1 MTEPGRL
8 ATPRAVPETRRAA
21 RAMREEA
28 DKRARTAEAAPAVST
43 PAADAPDDLLAFE
56 LPSDDFVPGSIS
68 AGAPSS
74 LPLEFRPTGVAPHRK
89 DSTPHHI
96 PEARVRG
103 RRRAVRSPR
112 PVVSERRAARAAEL
126 LDVDE
131 GAQPVRHARPRRLTK
146 RLVLV
151 AGLATGAALLLGS
164 AAMTAM
170 MLPSEPQAAGAA
182 PALTMTLEL
191 PEIEQLPVPQVEESP
206 PAADICSL
214 PDVASAVQRGDDE
227 AAIVAA
233 GGGEAFRTAVVEG
246 RAPCVDLGD
255 SARVWTVMDKIRP
268 ANPIDYRPGA
278 LVLPDGVRNVEGGAL
293 RSDAASALA
302 SLVTA
307 ARTAGAG
314 EIALESG
321 FRSYQTQQAT
331 YGRHFAEKG
340 ERADQVS
347 ARPGYSEH
355 QLGLSADVVA
365 CAGSCGTLDQL
376 AATPQGQ
383 FVAAHAWEH
392 GWIVRYTEGATPVTG
407 YLPEPWH
414 LRYIG
419 PELAK
424 AYHEGG
430 WTSLEEFFAL
440 DPAPDY
446 LG

>member
-1 MTEPGRL
+1 
-8 ATPRAVPETRRAA
+8 
-21 RAMREEA
+21 MREEA
-28 DKRARTAEAAPAVST
+28 ERRARAADST
-43 PAADAPDDLLAFE
+43 PAAAATDVVSFE
-56 LPSDDFVPGSIS
+56 LPGDDFVPSS
-68 AGAPSS
+68 APAVAPSA
-74 LPLEFRPTGVAPHRK
+74 LPLDLRPSAATGQRRT
-89 DSTPHHI
+89 DSTPHPV

-126 LDVDE
+126 LEVDDS
-131 GAQPVRHARPRRLTK
+131 AQPARHARPRRLTR
-146 RLVLV
+146 RLIVV

-170 MLPSEPQAAGAA
+170 MLPSAPDAGADA
-182 PALTMTLEL
+182 GLSMTADP
-191 PEIEQLPVPQVEESP
+191 PEIQQLPVPDIEESP

-214 PDVASAVQRGDDE
+214 PDVTAAVQRGDDE

-233 GGGEAFRTAVVEG
+233 GGGEAFRAAVVEG
-246 RAPCVDLGD
+246 RAPCVDLSD
-255 SARVWTVMDKIRP
+255 SARIWTVMDKIRP
-268 ANPIDYRPGA
+268 ASPIDYRPSA

-307 ARTAGAG
+307 ARNAGGG

-321 FRSYQTQQAT
+321 FRSYQTQQET
-331 YGRHFAEKG
+331 YGRHFAERG

-365 CAGSCGTLDQL
+365 CAGACGSLDQL

-383 FVAAHAWEH
+383 FVAEHSWEH
-392 GWIVRYTEGATPVTG
+392 GWIVRYADGATPVTG

-414 LRYIG
+414 LRYVG

-440 DPAPDY
+440 PPAPDY

>member
-1 MTEPGRL
+1 
-8 ATPRAVPETRRAA
+8 
-21 RAMREEA
+21 MREEA
-28 DKRARTAEAAPAVST
+28 ERRARASGAA
-43 PAADAPDDLLAFE
+43 PAADAVDIGPVDDLLAFE
-56 LPSDDFVPGSIS
+56 LPSDDFVPGSIA
-68 AGAPSS
+68 AGAPST
-74 LPLEFRPTGVAPHRK
+74 LPLELRPTGAAPERS
-89 DSTPHHI
+89 DSTPHRV
-96 PEARVRG
+96 PDARVRG

-112 PVVSERRAARAAEL
+112 PVVSERRAARADGL
-126 LDVDE
+126 LDVDQ

-146 RLVLV
+146 RLIMV

-170 MLPSEPQAAGAA
+170 MLPSEPQAAGTDA
-182 PALTMTLEL
+182 ALTMKAEL
-191 PEIEQLPVPQVEESP
+191 PKVEQLPVPQVEESP
-206 PAADICSL
+206 PAADICAL
-214 PDVASAVQRGDDE
+214 PDVAAAVQRGDDE

-233 GGGEAFRTAVVEG
+233 GGGEAFRAAVVEG

-255 SARVWTVMDKIRP
+255 SARVWTVIDKIRP
-268 ANPIDYRPGA
+268 ANPIDYRPSA
-278 LVLPDGVRNVEGGAL
+278 LVLPDGVRNIEGGAL

-307 ARTAGAG
+307 ARNAGAG

-321 FRSYQTQQAT
+321 FRSYQTQQQT
-331 YGRHFAEKG
+331 YGRHFAERG
-340 ERADQVS
+340 DRADQVS

-355 QLGLSADVVA
+355 QLGLGADIVA

-376 AATPQGQ
+376 AATPQGR
-383 FVAAHAWEH
+383 FVAEHAWEH
-392 GWIVRYTEGATPVTG
+392 GWIVRYTDGATPVTG

-424 AYHEGG
+424 AYHDGG

>member
-1 MTEPGRL
+1 
-8 ATPRAVPETRRAA
+8 
-21 RAMREEA
+21 MREEA
-28 DKRARTAEAAPAVST
+28 ERRARAAEAAPA
-43 PAADAPDDLLAFE
+43 ADAVDPVPVDDLLAFE
-56 LPSDDFVPGSIS
+56 LPSDEFVPGSIA
-68 AGAPSS
+68 AGAPST
-74 LPLEFRPTGVAPHRK
+74 LPLELRPTGAAPERS
-89 DSTPHHI
+89 DSTPHRV

-112 PVVSERRAARAAEL
+112 PVVSERRAARADGL

-131 GAQPVRHARPRRLTK
+131 GARPVRHARPRRLTK
-146 RLVLV
+146 RLIMV

-170 MLPSEPQAAGAA
+170 MLPSEPQTAGADA
-182 PALTMTLEL
+182 ALTMTAEL
-191 PEIEQLPVPQVEESP
+191 PEVEQLPVPQVEESP
-206 PAADICSL
+206 PAADICAL
-214 PDVASAVQRGDDE
+214 PDVAAAVQRGDDE

-233 GGGEAFRTAVVEG
+233 GGGEAFRAAVVEE

-255 SARVWTVMDKIRP
+255 SARVWTVIDKIRP

-278 LVLPDGVRNVEGGAL
+278 LVLPDGVRNIEGGAL

-302 SLVTA
+302 ALVTA
-307 ARTAGAG
+307 ARGAGAG

-331 YGRHFAEKG
+331 YGRHFAERG

-355 QLGLSADVVA
+355 QLGLGADVVA
-365 CAGSCGTLDQL
+365 CAGACGTLDQL
-376 AATPQGQ
+376 AGTPQGR
-383 FVAAHAWEH
+383 FVAEHAWEH
-392 GWIVRYTEGATPVTG
+392 GWIVRYTDGATPVTG

-424 AYHEGG
+424 AYHDGG

>member
-1 MTEPGRL
+1 MTEPGGL
-8 ATPRAVPETRRAA
+8 ATPRAAPETRRAA
-21 RAMREEA
+21 RAMREEV
-28 DKRARTAEAAPAVST
+28 DRRARAAGATAVPTFDDVVS
-43 PAADAPDDLLAFE
+43 FE

-68 AGAPSS
+68 AGAPST
-74 LPLEFRPTGVAPHRK
+74 LPLDLRPSGSARERAA
-89 DSTPHHI
+89 STPHPV

-112 PVVSERRAARAAEL
+112 PVVGERRAARAAEL
-126 LDVDE
+126 LDIDD
-131 GAQPVRHARPRRLTK
+131 GAQPTRHARPRRLTR
-146 RLVLV
+146 RLIVV

-170 MLPSEPQAAGAA
+170 MLPTAPEARAGAA
-182 PALTMTLEL
+182 LAMTVQP

-206 PAADICSL
+206 PAADICAL
-214 PDVASAVQRGDDE
+214 PDVTAAVQRGDDE

-233 GGGEAFRTAVVEG
+233 GGGEAFRDAVVDG
-246 RAPCVDLGD
+246 RAPCVDLSD
-255 SARVWTVMDKIRP
+255 SARIWTVIDKIRP
-268 ANPIDYRPGA
+268 ASPIDYRPSA
-278 LVLPDGVRNVEGGAL
+278 LVLPDGVRNIEGGAL

-307 ARTAGAG
+307 ARNAGVG

-331 YGRHFAEKG
+331 YGRHFSERG
-340 ERADQVS
+340 EGADQVS

-355 QLGLSADVVA
+355 QLGLGADVVA
-365 CAGSCGTLDQL
+365 CAGACGTLDQL
-376 AATPQGQ
+376 AATPQGEW
-383 FVAAHAWEH
+383 VAAHAWEH
-392 GWIVRYTEGATPVTG
+392 GWIVRYVDGATPVTG

-424 AYHEGG
+424 AYHDGG

-446 LG
+446 AG

>member
-1 MTEPGRL
+1 M
-8 ATPRAVPETRRAA
+8 AQ
-21 RAMREEA
+21 
-28 DKRARTAEAAPAVST
+28 AAPATPGAAATGDAAAPATAAAVVSRAT
-43 PAADAPDDLLAFE
+43 AGTETDAIHGLAAFE
-56 LPSDDFVPGSIS
+56 LPSDDFVPGSLAVS
-68 AGAPSS
+68 APSA
-74 LPLEFRPTGVAPHRK
+74 LPLELRPTGAAPQPT
-89 DSTPHHI
+89 DSTPHRI

-112 PVVSERRAARAAEL
+112 PVVSERRAARADEL

-146 RLVLV
+146 RLMVV

-170 MLPSEPQAAGAA
+170 MLPTEQRAAGADSA
-182 PALTMTLEL
+182 RTMTAEPPRIEL
-191 PEIEQLPVPQVEESP
+191 LPVPRVEVSP
-206 PAADICSL
+206 PASDICTL

-227 AAIVAA
+227 TAIAAA
-233 GGGEAFRTAVVEG
+233 GGGEAFRAAVVER

-268 ANPIDYRPGA
+268 ANPIDYRPTA

-302 SLVTA
+302 SLATA
-307 ARTAGAG
+307 ARNAGVG

-365 CAGSCGTLDQL
+365 CAGACGTLDQL

-383 FVAAHAWEH
+383 FVAEHAWEH
-392 GWIVRYTEGATPVTG
+392 GWIVRYTDGATPVTG

-430 WTSLEEFFAL
+430 WSSLEEFFAL

>member
-1 MTEPGRL
+1 
-8 ATPRAVPETRRAA
+8 
-21 RAMREEA
+21 MREEA
-28 DKRARTAEAAPAVST
+28 ERRARAGEAAPAAS
-43 PAADAPDDLLAFE
+43 PAAAADAVDGVLAFE
-56 LPSDDFVPGSIS
+56 LPSDDFVPGSLS
-68 AGAPSS
+68 ASAPSA
-74 LPLEFRPTGVAPHRK
+74 LPLELLPTGAAPQPT
-89 DSTPHHI
+89 DSTPHRI

-146 RLVLV
+146 RLMVV

-170 MLPSEPQAAGAA
+170 MLPTQPRAAGADS
-182 PALTMTLEL
+182 ALTLTAEPARIEL
-191 PEIEQLPVPQVEESP
+191 LPVPQVEVSP
-206 PAADICSL
+206 PAADICTL

-233 GGGEAFRTAVVEG
+233 GGGEAFRAAVVEG

-255 SARVWTVMDKIRP
+255 SARVWTVVDKIRP
-268 ANPIDYRPGA
+268 ANPIDYRPSA
-278 LVLPDGVRNVEGGAL
+278 LVLPDGVRNIEGGAL

-307 ARTAGAG
+307 ARDAGVG

-355 QLGLSADVVA
+355 QLGLGADVVA
-365 CAGSCGTLDQL
+365 CAGECGTLDQL

-383 FVAAHAWEH
+383 FVAEHAWEH
-392 GWIVRYTEGATPVTG
+392 GWIVRYTDGATPVTG